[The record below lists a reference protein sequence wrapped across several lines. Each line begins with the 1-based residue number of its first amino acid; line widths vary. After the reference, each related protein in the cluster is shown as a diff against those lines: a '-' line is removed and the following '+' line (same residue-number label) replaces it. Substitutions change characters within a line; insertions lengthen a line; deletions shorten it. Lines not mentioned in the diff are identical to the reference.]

1 MTTGADAVTRGLGR
15 AGLGVAALIAGIL
28 TLTACSSSAYS
39 GGSSDARPQSQTAGC
54 DDVLQ
59 SVLQRERVGDTA
71 GAING
76 EMQFL
81 MDNCPRQY
89 DAVTGFMSAKISI
102 ASFGFESCDAWPS
115 RVGEDAT
122 ALLRAEGLCEA
133 GGSSASDAE
142 SQGSGRPGG
151 GIPWNEAVNFVG
163 STQRV
168 CGPLRSQRP
177 WEDSVFFNIGLDYP
191 DPGRFAIVLW
201 GVGGV
206 ETLEPGVTLCVEGL
220 ISSYEGV
227 AQIELYDTAP
237 VEIWE

>member
-1 MTTGADAVTRGLGR
+1 M
-15 AGLGVAALIAGIL
+15 
-28 TLTACSSSAYS
+28 
-39 GGSSDARPQSQTAGC
+39 
-54 DDVLQ
+54 Q

-102 ASFGFESCDAWPS
+102 ASFGFEPCEVWPS

-122 ALLRAEGLCEA
+122 ALLRAEGLCEG
-133 GGSSASDAE
+133 GGSSASGGG
-142 SQGSGRPGG
+142 SQGAEQPGG
-151 GIPWNEAVNFVG
+151 GIPWNEAVNYVG

-177 WEDSVFFNIGLDYP
+177 WEDSVFFNIGRDYP
-191 DPGRFAIVLW
+191 DPGRFTVVLW
-201 GVGGV
+201 EVGLV
-206 ETLEPGVTLCVEGL
+206 ETLEPGVTLCAEGL
-220 ISSYEGV
+220 ISSFEGV
-227 AQIELYDTAP
+227 AQIELYDTAS
-237 VEIWE
+237 VEVGE